1 MSKRYSIEIDDG
13 KVEVDV
19 YDQRKKKLGVLRID
33 PNDFNIFD
41 RLEKAEGIINNAMRR
56 VDNLIK
62 QNVKNRVLAAAIK
75 KADEEIKHQLDI
87 IFDYN
92 VSQTVFKNTNC
103 LSTHRGITMIEEFI
117 EKILPIL
124 SEVTGTEQKVVQS
137 HIDKHTA
144 KYANRQ

>member
-41 RLEKAEGIINNAMRR
+41 RLEKAEGIINNAIRR

-62 QNVKNRVLAAAIK
+62 QNAKDKVLAAAIK

-87 IFDYN
+87 IFDYE

-103 LSTHRGITMIEEFI
+103 LSTHRGVTMIEEFI
-117 EKILPIL
+117 ERILPIL

-144 KYANRQ
+144 KYAKRQ

>member
-41 RLEKAEGIINNAMRR
+41 RLEKAEGIINNAMKR

-62 QNVKNRVLAAAIK
+62 QNAKNKVLAAAIK

-87 IFDYN
+87 IFDYK

-103 LSTHRGITMIEEFI
+103 LSTHRGVTMIEEFI
-117 EKILPIL
+117 ERIFPIL
-124 SEVTGTEQKVVQS
+124 LEVTETEQKVVQS

-144 KYANRQ
+144 KYAKRQ

>member
-33 PNDFNIFD
+33 PNDLNIFD
-41 RLEKAEGIINNAMRR
+41 RLEKAEGIINNATKQ

-62 QNVKNRVLAAAIK
+62 QNAKDRVLAAAIK
-75 KADEEIKHQLDI
+75 KADAEIKHQLDL
-87 IFDYN
+87 IFDYD

-103 LSTHRGITMIEEFI
+103 LSTHRGVTMIEEFI
-117 EKILPIL
+117 DRILPIL
-124 SEVTGTEQKVVQS
+124 SDVTGTEQKVVQS

-144 KYANRQ
+144 KYAKRR